1 MARHWKGMMWFGC
14 SSGLVFI
21 LALMMNHNG
30 YGIAALVVAIIGFTV
45 YMIGEGGLKE
55 PFGDRQTKPK
65 TGL

>member
-14 SSGLVFI
+14 SSGLAFI
-21 LALMMNHNG
+21 MALMTNHNG

-55 PFGDRQTKPK
+55 PFGDRRIGP
-65 TGL
+65 

>member
-21 LALMMNHNG
+21 LALMTNHNG
-30 YGIAALVVAIIGFTV
+30 YGIATLVVAIIGFVV

-55 PFGDRQTKPK
+55 PFDDRYTKPK
-65 TGL
+65 A